1 MAINKNFVVKNG
13 LEVNTALILAD
24 AQTEKVGIGSTIP
37 NYKLDVAGGIGATD
51 VYVGSAATVVGEF
64 NVGTD
69 GSVLT
74 VLGVGGSVGVGTA
87 LPGYLLEV
95 RSPVSTGQT
104 ALYVYGDMR
113 VTGDI
118 NLDDITL
125 DHISGTTLNISGI
138 ATIGELGVV
147 GVTTT
152 QFLEVTG
159 VSTFSGD
166 IDLNASIDVS
176 NNLNVAGVATIA
188 TLGVAGLTTT
198 DNLNV
203 AGVATIATLG
213 VAGLTT
219 TNNLYVYEDTYVVGV
234 VTATSF
240 YGDGS
245 NLTGIATNL
254 TATIGVGSESTF
266 IGAGITQINF
276 NSTNGTA
283 ISVDVPPAT
292 AAGVATVTFTPG
304 VSLGLAIALGG

>member
-13 LEVNTALILAD
+13 LEVNTSLILAD
-24 AQTEKVGIGSTIP
+24 ASSEKVGIGSTIP

-152 QFLEVTG
+152 KFLEVTG

-198 DNLNV
+198 
-203 AGVATIATLG
+203 
-213 VAGLTT
+213 
-219 TNNLYVYEDTYVVGV
+219 NNLYVHEDAYVVGV
-234 VTATSF
+234 VTANAF
-240 YGDGS
+240 HGDGS

-254 TATIGVGSESTF
+254 TATIGIGSESSFVGT
-266 IGAGITQINF
+266 GITQINF

-292 AAGVATVTFTPG
+292 AAGIATVTFTPG

>member
-13 LEVNTALILAD
+13 LEVNTSLILAD
-24 AQTEKVGIGSTIP
+24 ASSEKVGIGSTIP

-138 ATIGELGVV
+138 ATIGELGVS

-152 QFLEVTG
+152 QFLTVTG
-159 VSTFSGD
+159 VSTFSND

-176 NNLNVAGVATIA
+176 N
-188 TLGVAGLTTT
+188 
-198 DNLNV
+198 NLNV

-234 VTATSF
+234 VTANSF

-254 TATIGVGSESTF
+254 TATVGVGSESSF

-292 AAGVATVTFTPG
+292 SAGVATVTFTPG

>member
-1 MAINKNFVVKNG
+1 
-13 LEVNTALILAD
+13 
-24 AQTEKVGIGSTIP
+24 
-37 NYKLDVAGGIGATD
+37 
-51 VYVGSAATVVGEF
+51 
-64 NVGTD
+64 
-69 GSVLT
+69 
-74 VLGVGGSVGVGTA
+74 VGGSVGVGTA

-113 VTGDI
+113 VIGDI

-138 ATIGELGVV
+138 ATIGELGVS

-152 QFLEVTG
+152 QFLTVTG
-159 VSTFSGD
+159 VSTFSND

-176 NNLNVAGVATIA
+176 N
-188 TLGVAGLTTT
+188 
-198 DNLNV
+198 NLNV

-234 VTATSF
+234 VTANSF

-254 TATIGVGSESTF
+254 TATVGVGSESSF

-292 AAGVATVTFTPG
+292 SAGVATVTFTPG